1 MQQRSATERI
11 FCLFTATCRRPLPNA
26 RALSLSR
33 SLLLLCC
40 TLSVV
45 RVLVNLCRKEENKN
59 TDEKK
64 ELPRLAKRKCRA
76 APRRIESVIKDCS
89 TGFLRLVNFP
99 SMDIRLDQIK
109 SHNNNNNNNYN
120 NNNINEQLS

>member
-11 FCLFTATCRRPLPNA
+11 FCLFTATCRRPLPIA

-45 RVLVNLCRKEENKN
+45 RVLAVNLCRKEENKN
-59 TDEKK
+59 TEGKK
-64 ELPRLAKRKCRA
+64 RVAKTRQAEMSRCTSPNR
-76 APRRIESVIKDCS
+76 V
-89 TGFLRLVNFP
+89 GN
-99 SMDIRLDQIK
+99 
-109 SHNNNNNNNYN
+109 
-120 NNNINEQLS
+120 